1 MTSEEYLQLYKKL
14 PLDLKDS
21 LDSKETWGNIFDIC
35 KRNDVE
41 DKHQQIA
48 EYVCDVLLGIL
59 PPNEFRE
66 KLIKELKIEP
76 EIEKK
81 VFREIFRYILF
92 PVKRSLAELYK
103 MEIALPGAMP
113 EAAPEEKEKA
123 EGEDIYREPIE

>member
-21 LDSKETWGNIFDIC
+21 LDSEETWDMLYNICEKNNIL
-35 KRNDVE
+35 
-41 DKHQQIA
+41 DKHQRIIEWA
-48 EYVCDVLLGIL
+48 CDVLLGIL

-66 KLIKELKIEP
+66 KLIKELEIEP
-76 EIEKK
+76 EMEKK
-81 VFREIFRYILF
+81 VFREIFRYIFF